1 MRNFFKKTALLLF
14 FSFLVLQTSWAR
26 PWDETG
32 WSLKSIATRA
42 AEITDWIADNLSLRD
57 SLTTAPWDRDD
68 YDSKTP
74 DEQKSDQKEWTFLKN
89 RVDEGESLEMR
100 DGITVQNNH
109 ADRKYFVPT
118 KTDAEWQSFMAAVDA
133 GNLEGI
139 TLIEGFEG
147 AQIAAGYY
155 HTCAWLSDGSAKCWG
170 DNYYRQLG
178 DGTTTQRTSPV
189 DVLSLSNVEQITAGF
204 YHTCARLSDGSA
216 KCWGRNNS
224 GQLGDGTTT
233 QRTSPVDVLSLSN
246 VEEISAGYY
255 HTCAWLS
262 DGSAKCWGRNNRGQ
276 LGDGTTTDRSSPVE
290 VSSLSNVEQITAGRY
305 HTCAWLSDGSAK
317 CWGRNGEGQLG
328 DGTTIDSTSPVDVL
342 SLSNV
347 EQITAGAYHTCAW
360 LSDGSAKCWGYN
372 GYGRLGDGTTTLNA
386 TSPVDVLSLSNVEE
400 ISAGGSHT
408 CARLSDGS
416 AKCWGYNVNGRLGDG
431 TTTTR
436 YSPVDV
442 LSLSN
447 VEQITAGSSHTCA
460 RLSDGSAKCW
470 GSEWLRPAR
479 RRDYYFRPHLPRRR
493 RRAVEYKTKVIGGL
507 RSTELVG
514 WNVGKLDC
522 WRLFFLFSGL
532 IFE

>member
-147 AQIAAGYY
+147 AQITAGFY
-155 HTCAWLSDGSAKCWG
+155 HTCARLSDGSTKCWG
-170 DNYYRQLG
+170 YNGFGQLG
-178 DGTTTQRTSPV
+178 DGTATDSTSPV
-189 DVLSLSNVEQITAGF
+189 VVLSLSNVEQISAGE

-216 KCWGRNNS
+216 KCWGRNNY
-224 GQLGDGTTT
+224 G
-233 QRTSPVDVLSLSN
+233 N
-246 VEEISAGYY
+246 
-255 HTCAWLS
+255 
-262 DGSAKCWGRNNRGQ
+262 
-276 LGDGTTTDRSSPVE
+276 
-290 VSSLSNVEQITAGRY
+290 
-305 HTCAWLSDGSAK
+305 
-317 CWGRNGEGQLG
+317 LG

-347 EQITAGAYHTCAW
+347 EEITAGRYHTCAR

-372 GYGRLGDGTTTLNA
+372 GNGRLGDGTNSKRY
-386 TSPVDVLSLSNVEE
+386 SPVDVLSLSNVEE

-470 GSEWLRPAR
+470 GDN
-479 RRDYYFRPHLPRRR
+479 DYGQLGDGTTSTRSSPVD
-493 RRAVEYKTKVIGGL
+493 VEGL
-507 RSTELVG
+507 
-514 WNVGKLDC
+514 
-522 WRLFFLFSGL
+522 
-532 IFE
+532 